1 MTPPC
6 HSVLVDTNPTHHSQK
21 ETPANTTS
29 HFPLPTPAE
38 EKAYIKHLTR
48 AAARLASR
56 RGRQSFDV
64 DDIVQGVLL
73 RFAADVPRFMRD
85 YTPEQFAR
93 EATAQVAITFDRK
106 ERVQRSEGV
115 RLVHVSEDGSDGYFT
130 KARAFASGS
139 EPILDGDGELLDLAM
154 SPGTVVDETVVQSE
168 RNHALLRACLQR
180 LTPRQREFLMLV
192 DGYGFTVMEVAARV
206 NLRRE
211 TVSRELSRARKF
223 ALQAA
228 GTLPGGGEGVS
239 TS

>member
-29 HFPLPTPAE
+29 NLPLPTPAE

-48 AAARLASR
+48 AATRIASK
-56 RGRQSFDV
+56 RGRQPFDV

-73 RFAADVPRFMRD
+73 RFAADAHRFMRD
-85 YTPEQFAR
+85 YKPEQFAR
-93 EATAQVAITFDRK
+93 EATEQVAITFDRK

-115 RLVHVSEDGSDGYFT
+115 RLIHVSEDGSDGYFT

-139 EPILDGDGELLDLAM
+139 EPILEGDGELLDLAR
-154 SPGTVVDETVVQSE
+154 SLGTAVDETIVQSE
-168 RNHALLRACLQR
+168 RNHALLRACLQQ

-192 DGYGFTVMEVAARV
+192 DGYGFTVTEVAARADLV
-206 NLRRE
+206 RE
-211 TVSRELSRARKF
+211 TASRELSGARKL
-223 ALQAA
+223 AHQAA
-228 GTLPGGGEGVS
+228 GNLPDDDEGVS
-239 TS
+239 AS

>member
-1 MTPPC
+1 M
-6 HSVLVDTNPTHHSQK
+6 DTNPTHHSQK

-29 HFPLPTPAE
+29 NLPLPTPAG

-48 AAARLASR
+48 AATRIASK
-56 RGRQSFDV
+56 RGRQPFDV

-85 YTPEQFAR
+85 YTPERFAR
-93 EATAQVAITFDRK
+93 EATSQVAITFDRK
-106 ERVQRSEGV
+106 HRVARYQGV
-115 RLVHVSEDGSDGYFT
+115 RLVHVSEDGSEGYCP

-139 EPILDGDGELLDLAM
+139 EPILEGDGELLDLAR
-154 SPGTVVDETVVQSE
+154 SLGAVVDETVVQSE
-168 RNHALLRACLQR
+168 HDRAMLRACLQQ

-192 DGYGFTVMEVAARV
+192 DGYGFTVTEVAARADLV
-206 NLRRE
+206 RE
-211 TVSRELSRARKF
+211 TVSRELSRARKL

-228 GTLPGGGEGVS
+228 GNLPDDDEGVS